1 MVGDL
6 NIRIAKLA
14 FHAKESPFRTR
25 DEVFY
30 LVSSYPNSPAYAY
43 SPMSRTPYSGTPSVA
58 PEPGFNDGESGAQI
72 VFGIARRVY
81 SPNNPK

>member
-25 DEVFY
+25 DDMDMMFTQVKALLKEVK
-30 LVSSYPNSPAYAY
+30 
-43 SPMSRTPYSGTPSVA
+43 PYVPL
-58 PEPGFNDGESGAQI
+58 DCI
-72 VFGIARRVY
+72 
-81 SPNNPK
+81 

>member
-25 DEVFY
+25 DEVFNIFI
-30 LVSSYPNSPAYAY
+30 VQ
-43 SPMSRTPYSGTPSVA
+43 
-58 PEPGFNDGESGAQI
+58 ESG
-72 VFGIARRVY
+72 
-81 SPNNPK
+81 